1 MATTLR
7 ELVTEWGFDIDD
19 KPLRQM
25 DRSIK
30 GLKSSLATVGIGVA
44 AIGGLV
50 GGVFLRQAG
59 IYEQAQIAFETMLGS
74 ADRAKNLLKD
84 ISTFAAKTPFEIQ
97 GLVDSSK
104 RLLAFGFAAEEIIPT
119 MESLGNISA
128 GVGREKLP
136 QLILALGQ
144 VRAATKL
151 RGQELRQFTEAGVP
165 LIEEI
170 AKLRG
175 VAEKEVADLVSKGEI
190 SFRDTEAAL
199 RNLTSGSGRF
209 ANLMVKQSKSLF
221 GIISNLKD
229 NFTLLAIE
237 IGQALLPEAKKI
249 TEGILEWVDANKELI
264 KGKVLFYTKE
274 LIKFMKGL
282 LGILYSIA
290 LVLKSVSKL
299 LGGVEKSLQLLLK
312 VALAFIALKFAI
324 HLGALVQGAAMVAA
338 SFVKM
343 GNAGLLAQAKILAI
357 PLAIGAAIVAIGLI
371 IEDIVAFFQGKDSL
385 TGRMIREFQ
394 KNFPQA
400 TAFIV
405 EFFGFFKSQIMLV
418 VNAFKLVW
426 TWVMIIAGAINRI
439 FSPVFAAMRKQIE
452 FITGLFNTLNRLA
465 GRVVGFSAQG
475 TLDRIR
481 GIAGGLRSGGEFLA
495 GITPKTAPALAGG
508 GGGTVNQNIQVRPE
522 MTITVNGGT
531 TNEETAGAVGNAV
544 AGAFE
549 KVLRETG
556 RDFAPAIER

>member
-19 KPLRQM
+19 RPLRQM

-30 GLKSSLATVGIGVA
+30 GLKSSLATVGIGIA
-44 AIGGLV
+44 AVGGLV

-74 ADRAKNLLKD
+74 ADRAKTLLKD
-84 ISTFAAKTPFEIQ
+84 ISSFAAKTPFEIQ

-170 AKLRG
+170 AKLKG
-175 VAEKEVADLVSKGEI
+175 IAEKEVADMVSKGKI

-209 ANLMVKQSKSLF
+209 ANLMIKQSKSLF

-229 NFTLLAIE
+229 NFTILAIE
-237 IGQALLPEAKKI
+237 IGQSLLPETKKVAS
-249 TEGILEWVDANKELI
+249 GILEWVDANKELI
-264 KGKVLFYTKE
+264 KTKVLFYTKE
-274 LIKFMKGL
+274 LIKFFKGL
-282 LGILYSIA
+282 LGILYSIG
-290 LVLKSVSKL
+290 LVLRSTAML
-299 LGGVEKSLQLLLK
+299 FGGVEKSLQLLLK

-324 HLGALVQGAAMVAA
+324 HLGALVSGAAQVAA
-338 SFVKM
+338 GFAKM
-343 GNAGLLAQAKILAI
+343 GTAGLIAQAKILAI
-357 PLAIGAAIVAIGLI
+357 PLAIGAAIAAIGLI
-371 IEDIVAFFQGKDSL
+371 IEDIVAYFQGKDSL

-400 TAFIV
+400 TVFIS
-405 EFFGFFKSQIMLV
+405 EFFGYFKSQIMLV
-418 VNAFKLVW
+418 VNTFKFLW
-426 TWVMIIAGAINRI
+426 SWVMIIARGINRI
-439 FSPVFAAMRKQIE
+439 FAPVFNVMRQQIE
-452 FITGLFNTLNRLA
+452 FITGMFKIINQVA
-465 GRVVGFSAQG
+465 GKVAGFSVQG
-475 TLDRIR
+475 ALDRFR
-481 GIAGGLRSGGEFLA
+481 GIAGGLQAGGNFLA
-495 GITPKTAPALAGG
+495 GITPKTAPTGAAAGG
-508 GGGTVNQNIQVRPE
+508 GVNQNIQVRPE
-522 MTITVNGGT
+522 MTINVNGGA
-531 TNEETAGAVGNAV
+531 TNEDTANAVGNAV
-544 AGAFE
+544 TGAFE